1 VRRQTAPAVAF
12 TVDPK
17 PLGEFPMLRKLIM
30 LAITSGLLKKLYS
43 NSSRKRTPFPTSRQ
57 HPRRP
62 AGR

>member
-1 VRRQTAPAVAF
+1 
-12 TVDPK
+12 
-17 PLGEFPMLRKLIM
+17 MLRKLIM

-43 NSSRKRTPFPTSRQ
+43 SYSRKQTPFPTSRH